1 MSSKITNQ
9 VGTTLYVD
17 DVKTFKN
24 KKKVEISSNLNGVA
38 LTLLTRDTDRI
49 IAEIGKIGSDGIVTP
64 GEKKQLARE
73 WASIQ
78 SQFSFASSQAS
89 TFGMNGQLVF
99 TNVLDAYASLSTV
112 MTSLLADMSTDST
125 LKNLIPDGSTFQSLF
140 SDYYHLIE
148 LLNNEMFHYQ
158 TGLLNGLD
166 DRTKCELHL
175 SCSSGLALPD
185 DGSSATLSV
194 VLLQEGVDSTAE
206 MSDSDFTWERN
217 EDGWEPRTGK
227 SITIDVTDLVD
238 GKANFLCRFKHFY
251 SESMY
256 WYAVNF
262 ITVQRYASP
271 IKVQINS
278 TNGDK
283 FRAGTLST
291 TLILTV
297 FRGEVDITESVP
309 ATACRW
315 RRKSSD
321 LAGDEAWNT
330 SSKAIAKK
338 ELELTPEDAFGRA
351 VFYCD
356 VDISQIQ

>member
-1 MSSKITNQ
+1 MSNEINAAGKDLVVESITEIGAASSSRRVSEIKRLVDAKLIKRDYDKLKTQ
-9 VGTTLYVD
+9 VGELTSDGVVSPSEKQQLYREW
-17 DVKTFKN
+17 KN
-24 KKKVEISSNLNGVA
+24 IVSSNSVFASQAEAWSLEEQLVYSRYANAFSALNA
-38 LTLLTRDTDRI
+38 QLSTLLEDLTVP
-49 IAEIGKIGSDGIVTP
+49 SDISGIDLL
-64 GEKKQLARE
+64 ELFDE
-73 WASIQ
+73 YYD
-78 SQFSFASSQAS
+78 ASS
-89 TFGMNGQLVF
+89 
-99 TNVLDAYASLSTV
+99 
-112 MTSLLADMSTDST
+112 LLEE
-125 LKNLIPDGSTFQSLF
+125 
-140 SDYYHLIE
+140 E
-148 LLNNEMFHYQ
+148 LFHYQ

-185 DGSSATLSV
+185 DGSPATLSV

-271 IKVQINS
+271 ISVQINS

-283 FRAGTLST
+283 FRPGTVAT
-291 TLILTV
+291 TLIATV
-297 FRGEVDITESVP
+297 FKGDEDITDSVP
-309 ATACRW
+309 SDAFRW
-315 RRKSSD
+315 YRKSSD
-321 LAGDEAWNT
+321 STGDESWNT
-330 SSKAIAKK
+330 SSIGLAKK
-338 ELELTPEDAFGRA
+338 QIVLTPEDISGRA
-351 VFYCD
+351 VFFCE
-356 VDISQIQ
+356 VDISQI